1 VRFRVVFSTTSSSV
15 MTLVSPFVT
24 RWPTPGMVYCP
35 GLSGILVTVEA
46 LMLRSLRPGLTGLT
60 GQWEHI

>member
-1 VRFRVVFSTTSSSV
+1 

-60 GQWEHI
+60 GQREHI